1 MKRKLFLPAY
11 FLMNTGKVLELSFKN
26 RMSIVGLNVF
36 IGLVTGINLISDLL
50 FPPPEQE
57 EIMQIA
63 RDA

>member
-36 IGLVTGINLISDLL
+36 IGLVTGINLISNFKRL
-50 FPPPEQE
+50 
-57 EIMQIA
+57 
-63 RDA
+63 